1 MWRRFVRAN
10 RIETSLP
17 LSGSRTETGSL
28 SMMHRS
34 LIARDATRTVTALLL
49 TLCWVSLPALAVED
63 GVERPAAAPVVMA
76 EIKPSMP
83 VAVVPTADVP
93 SVAKQARFEQERASQ
108 DTRQIADQ
116 VVETND
122 NRGLPF
128 AIVDKKGARVYVFD
142 AAGVLRG
149 AAPALLG
156 LAIGDDTVPGIG
168 DRKLS
173 SIRPDERTTPAG
185 RFVVALDRN
194 LHGAEILWVDYDA
207 GISLHRVVPGT
218 AAEHRAQRLASAS
231 TLDNRIS
238 FGCINVP
245 AKFFDSVVLPAF
257 SGTDGVVYILPE
269 TRPVQTVFAPQ
280 RSGAT
285 ASASR

>member
-1 MWRRFVRAN
+1 M
-10 RIETSLP
+10 
-17 LSGSRTETGSL
+17 
-28 SMMHRS
+28 
-34 LIARDATRTVTALLL
+34 
-49 TLCWVSLPALAVED
+49 LCGVSLPAAAQAVIADTPSAIPPSAEATT
-63 GVERPAAAPVVMA
+63 PA
-76 EIKPSMP
+76 PSM
-83 VAVVPTADVP
+83 VKHAH
-93 SVAKQARFEQERASQ
+93 FELERASQ
-108 DTRQIADQ
+108 DARQTADHI
-116 VVETND
+116 VETND
-122 NRGLPF
+122 SQGLPF
-128 AIVDKKGARVYVFD
+128 AIVDKKDARVYVFD
-142 AAGVLRG
+142 AAGVLHG

-218 AAEHRAQRLASAS
+218 AAEHRAQRLASVS

-269 TRPVQTVFAPQ
+269 TRPVQSVFASP
-280 RSGAT
+280 RTGPT
-285 ASASR
+285 TSAFR

>member
-1 MWRRFVRAN
+1 
-10 RIETSLP
+10 
-17 LSGSRTETGSL
+17 
-28 SMMHRS
+28 MMHRS